1 MFSNQTYCLMC
12 LLPFCL
18 LFVLSPV
25 EGGRCAVIADGFGV
39 GELVAHEVGA
49 GGEGEEEEEEAGGR
63 DHCGQGRGSVI

>member
-1 MFSNQTYCLMC
+1 MNVFKSNI
-12 LLPFCL
+12 LLDVFAAL

-63 DHCGQGRGSVI
+63 DHCGQGRGGVI

>member
-1 MFSNQTYCLMC
+1 M
-12 LLPFCL
+12 
-18 LFVLSPV
+18 FVLSPV

-63 DHCGQGRGSVI
+63 DHCGQGRGGVI